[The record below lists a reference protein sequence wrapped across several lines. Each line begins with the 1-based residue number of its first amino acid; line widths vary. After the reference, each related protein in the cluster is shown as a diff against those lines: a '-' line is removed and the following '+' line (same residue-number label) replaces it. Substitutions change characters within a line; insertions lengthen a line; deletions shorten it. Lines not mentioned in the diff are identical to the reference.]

1 MQEVEAGD
9 FKIYSPSQILQ
20 PVADMD
26 DVEKAPA
33 VVATM
38 RSTLIFSNAPRKYMN
53 DVENA

>member
-1 MQEVEAGD
+1 MQGGSEGD